1 MRFTLLTHGPTEY
14 YSYSVQ
20 AMLVMFWAAEL
31 CQLTYQVGEQR
42 TIRVMF
48 RKLHTAGKLISWL
61 LPLMTILMLRIPSL
75 KASFLAFILI
85 ADLPRQLSHQI
96 HIIPTGRTFRLTL
109 RAVMISLAIGS
120 GLMIA
125 VLIRYVRTRQKF
137 TQWSPPNWNSG
148 TTSQGGGTAATGSQ
162 DSSHRNI
169 SGRRGLYDRWL
180 MVRFTIAFVSLAY
193 DRSPSHSSSALVYIM
208 IMTF

>member
-1 MRFTLLTHGPTEY
+1 
-14 YSYSVQ
+14 
-20 AMLVMFWAAEL
+20 MFWAAEL
-31 CQLTYQVGEQR
+31 CQLTYQVGERR

-48 RKLHTAGKLISWL
+48 RKLHTAGKLVSWL

-75 KASFLAFILI
+75 KESFVAFILI
-85 ADLPRQLSHQI
+85 ADLPRQSISPSLYFQE
-96 HIIPTGRTFRLTL
+96 TFSADSTSI
-109 RAVMISLAIGS
+109 VMISLAIGS

-148 TTSQGGGTAATGSQ
+148 SNSGGTVVTGSQ
-162 DSSHRNI
+162 DSSQRNL

-180 MVRFTIAFVSLAY
+180 MVRFTIAFVSLAFVHTFPH
-193 DRSPSHSSSALVYIM
+193 PSRLYFISSC
-208 IMTF
+208 